1 MDAPA
6 SSSRCVR
13 TGLFEVDL
21 DSSEVHKEGRR
32 VPLQEQP
39 FRVLAILLEHPGEV
53 VTREQLQARLWPAD
67 TYVGFDEGLNTAI
80 RKLRVAFGDSAENP
94 RFIETVSRRGYRF
107 IAPVEPVL
115 IAAPSF
121 PATTV
126 AAGSRLISLRTRWI
140 GFAVVVVAVC
150 ALTVFLRIARHRRPP
165 LGKIMLVV
173 LPLEN
178 FSGDSQQDY
187 LADGITEEIITKL
200 GGLDPQHLGVIART
214 SAMQYKHTRKSAGQ
228 VSHEL
233 GADYLLEGSIRR
245 SGDRIR
251 VTAQLIQSSDQ
262 THLWADS
269 YDRELSDVLRLESDI
284 ASSVASEIRLTLSQQ
299 VHQRLAAA
307 GRTNVEA
314 HDAYLRGLQSWNLRT
329 RDGFQQAITYFSRAI
344 ELDPGYAPAF
354 AGLARVY
361 SLAPIFTG
369 MPVGEAAPKALEA
382 ANRAL
387 RLDETLADAHSALGF
402 VEAHYEY
409 DWPAAERELRR
420 AIELEPNNAY
430 AHLFYSNS
438 YLSPFGRHEEAIAEM
453 REAMRLDPLSKV
465 FQSFAGITFKWARH
479 YDDSIAQFQKANQ
492 IDPDFPLNHERWA
505 QLYAILGRYD
515 ESIAEETKARL
526 VAGEKQ
532 QPVLEKMT
540 ALRRELAARGEYG
553 YWEQQLRFA
562 RDQQNPPEAYVRPY
576 GLAII
581 YAHLGANAKAFENL
595 ENALAERD
603 PQMTELAIEPQF
615 DPLRSD
621 ARFADLECRIGLLP
635 RYASQCLGGNR

>member
-6 SSSRCVR
+6 GSSRWVR

-32 VPLQEQP
+32 VSLQEQP
-39 FRVLAILLEHPGEV
+39 FRVLAILLERPGEV

-80 RKLRVAFGDSAENP
+80 RKLRVAFGDSADNP

-115 IAAPSF
+115 IAAPSP
-121 PATTV
+121 PATGV
-126 AAGSRLISLRTRWI
+126 ASGPRLISLRTGWI

-150 ALTVFLRIARHRRPP
+150 ALTVFLRIAGHRRPP

-178 FSGDSQQDY
+178 FSSDSQQDY

-214 SAMQYKHTRKSAGQ
+214 SAMQYKHTRKSVGQ
-228 VSHEL
+228 VSREV

-269 YDRELSDVLRLESDI
+269 YDRELSDVLRLEGDI
-284 ASSVASEIRLTLSQQ
+284 ASSVASQIRLTLSQQ
-299 VHQRLAAA
+299 VHQRLDAA

-329 RDGFQQAITYFSRAI
+329 RDGFQQAILNFSRAT

-409 DWPAAERELRR
+409 DWPAAEHELRR

-438 YLSPFGRHEEAIAEM
+438 YLSPFGRHEDAIAEM
-453 REAMRLDPLSKV
+453 TEAMRLDPLSKV

-479 YDDSIAQFQKANQ
+479 YDDSLAQFQKANQ

-505 QLYAILGRYD
+505 QLYAILRRYD
-515 ESIAEETKARL
+515 EAIAEETKARL

-532 QPVLEKMT
+532 QRVLQKMT
-540 ALRRELAARGEYG
+540 ALRRELAASGERG
-553 YWEQQLRFA
+553 YWEQQLKFA
-562 RDQQNPPEAYVRPY
+562 RDQQNPPEAYVRSY

-581 YAHLGANAKAFENL
+581 YAHLGEKTKAFENL
-595 ENALAERD
+595 ENALAGRD

-621 ARFADLECRIGLLP
+621 ARFSELERRIGLPL
-635 RYASQCLGGNR
+635 R